1 MSKYDF
7 GYQLEAGSTNEWA
20 FQMVQENSRVLEIGP
35 AIGNL
40 TSHLVKDKHCTVD
53 IVEID
58 EEAGKKAAEFAQR
71 AQIGFI
77 DGNLNTDIWYHN
89 LQPEKYDYVVSLD
102 VLEHLENPE
111 HVLKNLKN
119 LLKESG
125 KILLSVP
132 NLAHNAVI
140 LELLQNNFH
149 YHDLGLLDR
158 THVHFFAYESIIK
171 MIEDVQ
177 LHINYI
183 DAIKKAVSDTEIK
196 CSFEGIPVEVEQ
208 YLKTRR
214 FADVYQYLV
223 VLEKKETERI
233 DKLKDGI
240 IRQDMC
246 QTKILVDGLLK
257 NQIIFQNHYDN
268 VSVEV
273 DMEGYKDA
281 SSIRLVPVENC
292 ALVYGLHAY
301 SINEKGVKKEIEYNW
316 TSGIG
321 IDDNCVVLSEASSEV
336 NYLLESDTKK
346 VEIVFKCKLLSET
359 VIQGMQELEKQKEQF
374 LQLLNE
380 KNNEINIKNNEINE
394 KNNEINERKIKQQE
408 TETELYKAIEQKA
421 ILNEE
426 LTRIKSHIFYRIYMK
441 LYRMLHKK

>member
-1 MSKYDF
+1 MLMKFKQLGIAKSILSIMVVIGVLVSAGYGLYYQFVYKQSPEYSLQVLYKAIQDGDTDTFFTMVDGEGILHKVYDP
-7 GYQLEAGSTNEWA
+7 Y
-20 FQMVQENSRVLEIGP
+20 I
-35 AIGNL
+35 
-40 TSHLVKDKHCTVD
+40 
-53 IVEID
+53 
-58 EEAGKKAAEFAQR
+58 
-71 AQIGFI
+71 
-77 DGNLNTDIWYHN
+77 
-89 LQPEKYDYVVSLD
+89 EK
-102 VLEHLENPE
+102 
-111 HVLKNLKN
+111 

-140 LELLQNNFH
+140 LELLQNNFR

-158 THVHFFAYESIIK
+158 THVHFFAYESMIK

-301 SINEKGVKKEIEYNW
+301 SINEKGVKKEIGYNW

-359 VIQGMQELEKQKEQF
+359 VIQGMQELEKQKKQF

-380 KNNEINIKNNEINE
+380 KNNEINE
-394 KNNEINERKIKQQE
+394 KNNEINEREIKQQE
-408 TETELYKAIEQKA
+408 TETELYKVIEQKDM
-421 ILNEE
+421 LNEE

-441 LYRMLHKK
+441 LYRMLHRK